1 MQGQRGRQHKQST
14 TKRKKGNEGSG
25 SNQTPQTH
33 GTNATGGPI
42 IRARL
47 SATASRVRAHT
58 ITSMTKA
65 FRLTASTGIHKGDR
79 EYQQDQVA
87 LISHPR
93 HNGCV
98 LGVIADGMGGR
109 SGGRKASD
117 QVMMTARQLFERY
130 SPDTDDPVAMLRS
143 MAAEAHIVI
152 RLTAI
157 SAEQEPHSTIAA
169 FLINPRGDC
178 HWVHVGDSRV
188 YHFQGSRMVS
198 RTSDHSY
205 VQALVD
211 RGELTEAEANSHPNS
226 NILVGCLGTESDP
239 PITTH
244 IIPQLQ
250 PGDVLLAC
258 SDGVWHYFSPAE
270 LGSVVESL
278 SPREATEFLIEK
290 ARSRARG
297 GGDNLSLV
305 IVKIEALVEQ
315 KKPAPLIPLTPAAAG
330 RA

>member
-1 MQGQRGRQHKQST
+1 MSQ
-14 TKRKKGNEGSG
+14 
-25 SNQTPQTH
+25 
-33 GTNATGGPI
+33 AI
-42 IRARL
+42 
-47 SATASRVRAHT
+47 
-58 ITSMTKA
+58 
-65 FRLTASTGIHKGDR
+65 RLTASTGIHKGDR

-87 LISHPR
+87 LLSHPR
-93 HNGCV
+93 YNGCV
-98 LGVIADGMGGR
+98 LGVLADGMGGR

-117 QVMMTARQLFERY
+117 QVMMTAKQLFERY
-130 SPDTDDPVAMLRS
+130 SPDTDDAEAMLKN
-143 MAAEAHIVI
+143 MVQEAHIVI

-157 SAEQEPHSTIAA
+157 TSEQEPHSTIAA

-178 HWVHVGDSRV
+178 HWAHAGDSRV
-188 YHFQGSRMVS
+188 YHFQNGRMMH

-211 RGELTEAEANSHPNS
+211 RGEITEAEANVHPHS

-239 PITTH
+239 PITMHTIH
-244 IIPQLQ
+244 QLH

-258 SDGVWHYFSPAE
+258 SDGVWHYFSPTE

-278 SPREATEFLIEK
+278 TPREATEFLIEK

-305 IVKIEALVEQ
+305 IVKIEELVEE
-315 KKPAPLIPLTPAAAG
+315 KKVAPLAPLFTPAAPAG
-330 RA
+330 TPRA